1 MITEFLDISSDV
13 KEALKEKL
21 PVVALESTVIS
32 HGLEYPF
39 NLEAAEKIEAAVRES
54 GALPAFIAILNGQIK
69 IGCNQTDLQFL
80 ASSKQIR
87 KVSVRDLPIV
97 ISQKSN
103 GATTVA
109 TTSLIAHKVGIEI
122 FSTGGIGGVHRNSLF
137 DISADLPV
145 LSKTPITV
153 VCSGAKSILDLRATR
168 ECLETNGV
176 TVVGYTCEEFPA
188 FYTRKS
194 GLLVDHRADS
204 IEEIAELIK
213 TRDSLGLSSAVLVT
227 VPIPEEFELEDAKL
241 EELTQ
246 RAFNFAE
253 SNGIDGKEVTPFLL
267 KKLSELTE
275 GKSVRANLALLE
287 NNARIAGEIA
297 VMLSKISK

>member
-1 MITEFLDISSDV
+1 MITELLNISSEV
-13 KEALKEKL
+13 KEALEEKL
-21 PVVALESTVIS
+21 PIVALESTVIS

-39 NLEAAEKIEAAVRES
+39 NLEAAEKIEAAVRKS
-54 GALPAFIAILNGQIK
+54 GAVPAFIAILNGQIK
-69 IGCNQTDLQFL
+69 IGCSQADLQFL

-109 TTSLIAHKVGIEI
+109 ATSLIAHKAGIEI
-122 FSTGGIGGVHRNSLF
+122 FSTGGIGGAHRNSLF

-153 VCSGAKSILDLRATR
+153 VCSGAKAILDLNATR

-176 TVVGYTCEEFPA
+176 TVVGYKCDEFPA

-194 GLLVDHRADS
+194 GLSVDHRADS
-204 IEEIAELIK
+204 IEEISELIK
-213 TRDSLGLSSAVLVT
+213 TRDLLGLNSAVLVT
-227 VPIPEEFELEDAKL
+227 VPIPKEFELENTKL
-241 EELTQ
+241 ERLMEI
-246 RAFNFAE
+246 AFNLAE
-253 SNGIDGKEVTPFLL
+253 RNEIKGKEITPFLL
-267 KKLSELTE
+267 KQLSELTE
-275 GKSVRANLALLE
+275 GKSVKANIALLE
-287 NNARIAGEIA
+287 NNARTAGKIAT
-297 VMLSKISK
+297 MLSKVSK